1 MFYRLLM
8 CQSRDFFGL
17 ERVTSAINNFKRL
30 KQITTN
36 EKYYVFR
43 YFCGRDD
50 ENCSGLKCGRFMLI
64 WE

>member
-8 CQSRDFFGL
+8 CQSRDFFDKELVASG
-17 ERVTSAINNFKRL
+17 INNFKRL

-36 EKYYVFR
+36 ANKYVFR
-43 YFCGRDD
+43 YFCGWDG
-50 ENCSGLKCGRFMLI
+50 ENWSDLKCRRFMLI